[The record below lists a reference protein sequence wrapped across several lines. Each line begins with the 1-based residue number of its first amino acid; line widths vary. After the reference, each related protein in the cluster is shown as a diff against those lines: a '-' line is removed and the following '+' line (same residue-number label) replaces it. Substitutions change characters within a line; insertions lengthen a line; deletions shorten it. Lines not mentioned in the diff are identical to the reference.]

1 MMHGYGGFGGFG
13 FMGIFSMVIWLV
25 ILIVII
31 YFLFMFIRDFGSKN
45 SITKTGK
52 SHALNILKERYAKG
66 EITKEEY
73 LSMKKDLED

>member
-1 MMHGYGGFGGFG
+1 MHGYGGFGGFG

-45 SITKTGK
+45 GITKTRK
-52 SHALNILKERYAKG
+52 NHAHNILKERYARG